1 MAYDLGDGGRHGDRE
16 GGLRRQD
23 LVALSREQPDFEVDD
38 GPLYPR
44 AAYVHAKAKNRHAR
58 ELNGRGGTGRYNL
71 TLARVDN
78 AQRAVLCRG
87 ARPKTAS

>member
-1 MAYDLGDGGRHGDRE
+1 
-16 GGLRRQD
+16 
-23 LVALSREQPDFEVDD
+23 VSDFEVDD

-44 AAYVHAKAKNRHAR
+44 APYVHAKAKHRHAR
-58 ELNGRGGTGRYNL
+58 ELNGRGGTWRYNL
-71 TLARVDN
+71 TPAGVDM